1 MKKYISLITLF
12 LTIGMGAY
20 SQMTDE
26 NWNYLLIREDVVK
39 PSMTTNYEASLT
51 DLSEFLTVNNIQNV
65 NYLTQLQDNY
75 HFTHVTVLNDLS
87 EIGGGIDAYISG
99 DKASTEFNLIWSDLN
114 EAIESFSYY
123 VVKYEPEL
131 SFVTDGL
138 VWLDEAPY
146 RKWNYFYFKPGSE
159 NEVKDI
165 LKAWKNL
172 YQNRGVKNGFRVF
185 QGVVGIEQPVF
196 ILTTWAESPLDYQ
209 LNLQENI
216 NLLGE
221 DGAVL
226 WMAMMQLVRKVETV
240 EGWYLPQYSFVP
252 EFNLEK

>member
-1 MKKYISLITLF
+1 MKKYISLLLLF
-12 LTIGMGAY
+12 LTAGINGVF

-26 NWNYLLIREDVVK
+26 NWNYLLIREDVVI
-39 PSMTTNYEASLT
+39 PSMTFEYETSLT
-51 DLSEFLTVNNIQNV
+51 DLSIFLTDNNIKNV

-75 HFTHVTVLNDLS
+75 HYTHVTVLD
-87 EIGGGIDAYISG
+87 
-99 DKASTEFNLIWSDLN
+99 DLN
-114 EAIESFSYY
+114 EIGSGIKAYINGDKTSSEFDLIWDDLNETIESFIYY

-138 VWLDEAPY
+138 VWLEEAPY
-146 RKWNYFYFKPGSE
+146 RKWNYFYFKPGTE
-159 NEVKDI
+159 KEVKEI
-165 LKAWKNL
+165 LIAWKNL
-172 YQNRGVKNGFRVF
+172 YQNKGVENGFRVF

-216 NLLGE
+216 DLLGE
-221 DGAVL
+221 EGTVL

-252 EFNLEK
+252 K